1 MVGPLGGDGGGLEAL
16 TIYLEDIDS
25 GLPGR
30 R

>member
-1 MVGPLGGDGGGLEAL
+1 MVGPLGGDGGGLGAL
-16 TIYLEDIDS
+16 TIYLEDIDG